1 MKEYIGHPLQLCGVQ
16 EYRLTGGKADG
27 MRMLRVRNGKGL
39 DLEISL
45 DRAADISSL
54 SVNCVNMGYFSPCGY
69 VHPAYY
75 QKPGAGFLKSF
86 TAGFI
91 TTCGLTA
98 VGNPCVDEGEELP
111 LHGTLSHIPCER
123 YAIEE
128 TETEIIVK
136 ADVLDAAI
144 FAHKLLLKRTYIISK
159 EKNEVS
165 LTDTIVN
172 LGASTSPL
180 MLLYHCNMG
189 YPLLS
194 EASKVVIPSKG
205 VTPRTESAAK
215 DIDNCL
221 NMEKPQEGYAELCYY
236 HDVLEKDG
244 YAKCGIYNP
253 EVNKDMVMSYSK
265 DTLDYFTE
273 WKMMGSG
280 EYVLGLEPGNCNPDG
295 RDVMRESGKLKF
307 LQPDESLT
315 TQLIFSFL
323 DSEDEFDKAL

>member
-1 MKEYIGHPLQLCGVQ
+1 MNHYIGHSLQLCGVQ

-45 DRAADISSL
+45 DRAADISTL

-98 VGNPCVDEGEELP
+98 VGNPCTDDGEELP

-123 YAIEE
+123 YSIEE
-128 TETEIIVK
+128 TESEIIVK

-144 FAHKLLLKRTYIISK
+144 FSNKLLLTRTYVISK
-159 EKNEVS
+159 TKNEVS
-165 LTDTIVN
+165 LSDTVTN
-172 LGASTSPL
+172 LGSAVSPL

-194 EASKVVIPSKG
+194 ENAKVVIPSAG
-205 VTPRTESAAK
+205 VTPRTDDAAK
-215 DIDNCL
+215 DLENCL
-221 NMEKPQEGYAELCYY
+221 NMEKPQPGYTELCYY

-244 YAKCGIYNP
+244 FAKCGIFNP
-253 EVNKDMVMSYSK
+253 DIQSGLIMSYTK
-265 DTLDYFTE
+265 DSLDYFTE
-273 WKMMGSG
+273 WKMMGAG

-295 RDVMRESGKLKF
+295 RDLMRQSGKLKF
-307 LQPDESLT
+307 LEPAETFQSK
-315 TQLIFSFL
+315 LIFSFVT
-323 DSEDEFDKAL
+323 DEKDFDKAL